1 MGSHAILSPSAAYRW
16 LACTPSARFEEQY
29 PDEVS
34 VYAAEGTI
42 AHEVAA
48 LVLSKYSGVFKGTQD
63 RFDLMLTGLENL
75 ANVFYENQGKPSEF
89 ASMFDHAE
97 EYADFVGSMAGYAD
111 FVRSKASGAL
121 LIEQRLD
128 LTDYVSLG
136 FGTSDATVITKDTIY
151 VIDYKYG
158 AGVRVVATANKQMM
172 LYGLGAL
179 RIARE
184 KGFKD
189 IKTVVLSIFQ
199 PRAGGSSTWQI
210 SVAELVEWAKTVVKP
225 ASVQAM
231 AGIGDFVAG
240 DHCQFCKA
248 KTVCKAFYDR
258 FAEVLKL
265 KDKRVMDDYDTAE
278 VLKFGPSVAS
288 WVKKVE
294 EDVVGKLSKGGKLK
308 GFKLVAGRG
317 RRSFKSEDE
326 VVDILLGEGFESYEI
341 FDPKLRS
348 LTDLEKQFGK
358 KKFNELLGPEII
370 NIEGKP
376 TLTTDEDDRP
386 GIGASA
392 ADDYEDLT
400 HQN

>member
-1 MGSHAILSPSAAYRW
+1 MSSHAILSPSSAYRW

-29 PDEVS
+29 PDEES
-34 VYAAEGTI
+34 LYAREGTI

-48 LVLSKYSGVFKGTQD
+48 LVLSTRAGIFTGNQNN
-63 RFDLMLTGLENL
+63 FNAMLSKLEYDAKL
-75 ANVFYENQGKPSEF
+75 FYERQGKPSEF
-89 ASMFDHAE
+89 AAMFDHAE
-97 EYADFVGSMAGYAD
+97 DYAN
-111 FVRSKASGAL
+111 FVRDQATGEI
-121 LIEQRLD
+121 LIEQRYK
-128 LTDYVSLG
+128 LTEFVPLG
-136 FGTSDATVITKDTIY
+136 YGTADSTNITKDTIY
-151 VIDYKYG
+151 VTDYKYG
-158 AGVRVVATANKQMM
+158 AGVRVAATANKQMM
-172 LYGLGAL
+172 LYGLGAYL
-179 RIARE
+179 QVRE
-184 KGFKD
+184 KYPN

-210 SVAELVEWAKTVVKP
+210 SVEDLLKWAKEEVAPK
-225 ASVQAM
+225 AKIAM

-258 FAEVLKL
+258 FAEVKKI
-265 KDKRVMDDYDTAE
+265 KDKRVMDDADTAD
-278 VLKFGPSVAS
+278 VLTFGPSVAS

-294 EDVVGKLSKGGKLK
+294 EETVNKLSKGGKLK

-326 VVDILLGEGFESYEI
+326 VVDILIGEGFESYDI

-358 KKFNELLGPEII
+358 KKFNDLLGKEII

-376 TLTTDEDDRP
+376 SLTTEDDDRP
-386 GIGASA
+386 AIGASA
-392 ADDYEDLT
+392 ADEFDEDDLT
-400 HQN
+400 

>member
-1 MGSHAILSPSAAYRW
+1 MSSHAILSPSSAYRW

-29 PDEVS
+29 PDEES
-34 VYAAEGTI
+34 VYAREGTI

-48 LVLSKYSGVFKGTQD
+48 LVLSSRAGIFTGNQNN
-63 RFDLMLTGLENL
+63 FNAMLSKLEYD
-75 ANVFYENQGKPSEF
+75 AKVFYEKQGKPSEF
-89 ASMFDHAE
+89 AAMFDHAE
-97 EYADFVGSMAGYAD
+97 DYAN
-111 FVRSKASGAL
+111 FVRDQATGEI
-121 LIEQRLD
+121 LIEQRYK
-128 LTDYVSLG
+128 LTEFVPLG
-136 FGTSDATVITKDTIY
+136 YGTADSTNITKDTIY
-151 VIDYKYG
+151 VTDYKYG
-158 AGVRVVATANKQMM
+158 AGVRVAATANKQMM
-172 LYGLGAL
+172 LYGLGAYL
-179 RIARE
+179 QVRE
-184 KGFKD
+184 KYPN

-210 SVAELVEWAKTVVKP
+210 SVEDLLKWAKEEVAPK
-225 ASVQAM
+225 AKIAM

-258 FAEVLKL
+258 FAEVKKI
-265 KDKRVMDDYDTAE
+265 KDKRVMDDADTAD
-278 VLKFGPSVAS
+278 VLTFGPSVAS

-294 EDVVGKLSKGGKLK
+294 EETVNKLSKGGKLK

-326 VVDILLGEGFESYEI
+326 VVDILIGEGFESYDI

-358 KKFNELLGPEII
+358 KKFNDLLGKEII

-376 TLTTDEDDRP
+376 TLTTEDDDRP
-386 GIGASA
+386 AIGASA
-392 ADDYEDLT
+392 ADEFDEDDLT
-400 HQN
+400 

>member
-1 MGSHAILSPSAAYRW
+1 MSSHAILSPSSAYRW

-29 PDEVS
+29 PDEES
-34 VYAAEGTI
+34 VYAREGTI

-48 LVLSKYSGVFKGTQD
+48 LVLSSRAGIFTGNQNN
-63 RFDLMLTGLENL
+63 FNAMLSKLEYD
-75 ANVFYENQGKPSEF
+75 AKVFYEKQGKPSEF
-89 ASMFDHAE
+89 AAMLDHAE
-97 EYADFVGSMAGYAD
+97 DYAN
-111 FVRSKASGAL
+111 FVRDQATGEI
-121 LIEQRLD
+121 LIEQRYK
-128 LTDYVSLG
+128 LTEFVPLG
-136 FGTSDATVITKDTIY
+136 YGTADSTNITKDTIY
-151 VIDYKYG
+151 VTDYKYG
-158 AGVRVVATANKQMM
+158 AGVRVAATANKQMI
-172 LYGLGAL
+172 LYGLGAYL
-179 RIARE
+179 QVRE
-184 KGFKD
+184 KYPN

-210 SVAELVEWAKTVVKP
+210 SVEVLLKWAKEEVAPK
-225 ASVQAM
+225 AKIAI

-258 FAEVLKL
+258 FAEVKKI
-265 KDKRVMDDYDTAE
+265 KDKRVMDDADTAD
-278 VLKFGPSVAS
+278 VLTFGPSVAS

-294 EDVVGKLSKGGKLK
+294 EETVNKLSKGGKLK

-326 VVDILLGEGFESYEI
+326 VVDILLGEGFESYDI

-358 KKFNELLGPEII
+358 KKFNDLLGKEII

-376 TLTTDEDDRP
+376 TLTTEDDDRP
-386 GIGASA
+386 AIGASA
-392 ADDYEDLT
+392 ADEFDEDDLT
-400 HQN
+400 